1 MRTVHI
7 NKRPTDDKR
16 RRNQNMIP
24 VNPRIRIVLVA
35 MIVIFVMG
43 TVLAI
48 HKYAPTKEKM
58 KLTDYFVQTSDNE
71 SSVILNG
78 EYCEVPEGTNVYS
91 IIENDE
97 TYLSVGFIKEKLD
110 DGYVYDDTE
119 NILRYTTDSDVIS
132 VNLGDTNYTVN
143 KDSNT
148 MDKPIVIY
156 ESDMA
161 YISVD
166 FIKMYTDITT
176 YTVEN
181 PNRIVIETA
190 GWKKTVATV
199 KHDTELRRYGGN
211 KSKILST
218 VEKGDSVIV
227 MENYGKWSLVLSD
240 QGVLGCIKNSKIG
253 DEETKKTKA
262 TLEERNFN
270 HISLDKTINM
280 AWFQVTN
287 SSANANLSTYLDNT
301 SGINVL
307 SPTWFYLS
315 DNTGGVGDYGSQDA
329 VTLCHQKGI
338 QVWGLLSNLVNKDVD
353 TTAVLNTTSARDNL
367 INNILA
373 KAIAYDLD
381 GINIDLET
389 INANAAD
396 GYVEFIR
403 ELSLKCEK
411 NDIIL
416 SVDNYVPSASSAYYN
431 RSAQADYADY
441 CVIMAYDEHY
451 AGSEEAGSVSSIDFV
466 KNGVKDTLEE
476 VPADQII
483 LALPFYTRLWKT
495 TGDSLT
501 STSMGMQEASEY
513 LIKNDIQT
521 TWNDKTGQYYA
532 EFEQDGSTYSIWMED
547 NKSLDLKLQVFED
560 NKLAGVSFWKLGFEP
575 SSIWDTIAK
584 YTN

>member
-1 MRTVHI
+1 MRTAHI

-166 FIKMYTDITT
+166 FVKMYTDITT

>member
-1 MRTVHI
+1 M
-7 NKRPTDDKR
+7 
-16 RRNQNMIP
+16 
-24 VNPRIRIVLVA
+24 LVA

-97 TYLSVGFIKEKLD
+97 TYLSVGFIKEMLD

-166 FIKMYTDITT
+166 FVKMYTDITT

>member
-97 TYLSVGFIKEKLD
+97 TYLSVGFIKEMLD

-166 FIKMYTDITT
+166 FVKMYTDITT

>member
-7 NKRPTDDKR
+7 NKRPADDKR

-97 TYLSVGFIKEKLD
+97 TYLSVGFIKEMLD

-166 FIKMYTDITT
+166 FVKMYTDITT

>member
-97 TYLSVGFIKEKLD
+97 TYLSVGFIKEMLD

-166 FIKMYTDITT
+166 FVKMYTDITT

-307 SPTWFYLS
+307 SPTCRRLWFAGCS
-315 DNTGGVGDYGSQDA
+315 DIVSSEGNPGVG
-329 VTLCHQKGI
+329 TFK
-338 QVWGLLSNLVNKDVD
+338 
-353 TTAVLNTTSARDNL
+353 
-367 INNILA
+367 
-373 KAIAYDLD
+373 
-381 GINIDLET
+381 
-389 INANAAD
+389 
-396 GYVEFIR
+396 
-403 ELSLKCEK
+403 
-411 NDIIL
+411 
-416 SVDNYVPSASSAYYN
+416 
-431 RSAQADYADY
+431 
-441 CVIMAYDEHY
+441 
-451 AGSEEAGSVSSIDFV
+451 
-466 KNGVKDTLEE
+466 
-476 VPADQII
+476 
-483 LALPFYTRLWKT
+483 
-495 TGDSLT
+495 
-501 STSMGMQEASEY
+501 
-513 LIKNDIQT
+513 
-521 TWNDKTGQYYA
+521 
-532 EFEQDGSTYSIWMED
+532 
-547 NKSLDLKLQVFED
+547 
-560 NKLAGVSFWKLGFEP
+560 
-575 SSIWDTIAK
+575 
-584 YTN
+584 

>member
-166 FIKMYTDITT
+166 FVKMYTDITT

>member
-1 MRTVHI
+1 
-7 NKRPTDDKR
+7 
-16 RRNQNMIP
+16 
-24 VNPRIRIVLVA
+24 
-35 MIVIFVMG
+35 
-43 TVLAI
+43 
-48 HKYAPTKEKM
+48 
-58 KLTDYFVQTSDNE
+58 
-71 SSVILNG
+71 
-78 EYCEVPEGTNVYS
+78 
-91 IIENDE
+91 
-97 TYLSVGFIKEKLD
+97 
-110 DGYVYDDTE
+110 
-119 NILRYTTDSDVIS
+119 
-132 VNLGDTNYTVN
+132 
-143 KDSNT
+143 
-148 MDKPIVIY
+148 
-156 ESDMA
+156 
-161 YISVD
+161 
-166 FIKMYTDITT
+166 
-176 YTVEN
+176 
-181 PNRIVIETA
+181 
-190 GWKKTVATV
+190 
-199 KHDTELRRYGGN
+199 
-211 KSKILST
+211 
-218 VEKGDSVIV
+218 
-227 MENYGKWSLVLSD
+227 
-240 QGVLGCIKNSKIG
+240 
-253 DEETKKTKA
+253 
-262 TLEERNFN
+262 
-270 HISLDKTINM
+270 M

>member
-1 MRTVHI
+1 MRVGH
-7 NKRPTDDKR
+7 NRNRSENRNRNR
-16 RRNQNMIP
+16 RSLAIP
-24 VNPRIRIVLVA
+24 KNPKVRIAGIALV
-35 MIVIFVMG
+35 VIFIFGIM
-43 TVLAI
+43 LAI

-58 KLTDYFVQTSDNE
+58 SLTDYFVQTEENE

-78 EYCEVPEGTNVYS
+78 EYYEVPEATNVYALVQ
-91 IIENDE
+91 NGT
-97 TYLSVGFIKEKLD
+97 TYLSLGFIKANLD

-119 NILRYTTDSDVIS
+119 NILRYTTDTDVIS
-132 VNLGDTNYTVN
+132 VNLGESSYTVN
-143 KDSNT
+143 KDTAS
-148 MDKPIVIY
+148 MDQPIIIY
-156 ESDMA
+156 ENDMA
-161 YISVD
+161 YLSVD
-166 FIKMYTDITT
+166 FVKLYTDITY

-181 PNRIVIETA
+181 PNRIVVETA
-190 GWKKTVATV
+190 GWEKTVATV
-199 KHDTELRRYGGN
+199 KRDTELRRFGGN
-211 KSKILST
+211 KSKILAT
-218 VEKGDSVIV
+218 VSKGDSVIV
-227 MENYGKWSLVLSD
+227 MENYGKWSLVLSED
-240 QGVLGCIKNSKIG
+240 GVLGCIKNSKLR
-253 DEETKKTKA
+253 DKTKEETEA
-262 TLEERNFN
+262 TLEKREYS
-270 HISLDKTINM
+270 HISMDETINM

-287 SSANANLSTYLDNT
+287 SSANSGLSEYLANTNGL
-301 SGINVL
+301 NVL

-315 DNTGGVGDYGSQDA
+315 DNAGGVGDYGSLEA
-329 VTLCHQKGI
+329 VTLCHQQGI
-338 QVWGLLSNLVNKDVD
+338 QVWGLLSNLVVDEVD

-389 INANAAD
+389 ISANAAD

-411 NDIIL
+411 NDLIL

-451 AGSEEAGSVSSIDFV
+451 SGSEEAGSVSSIDFV

-495 TGDSLT
+495 TGDSVT

-513 LIKNDIQT
+513 LIKNDIET
-521 TWNDKTGQYYA
+521 TWDDETGQYYA

>member
-1 MRTVHI
+1 MRTAHI

-97 TYLSVGFIKEKLD
+97 TYLSVGFIKEMLD

-166 FIKMYTDITT
+166 FVKMYTDITT

>member
-97 TYLSVGFIKEKLD
+97 TYLSVGFIKEMLD

-166 FIKMYTDITT
+166 FVKMYTDITT

-513 LIKNDIQT
+513 LIKNDIHT

>member
-166 FIKMYTDITT
+166 FVKMYTDITT

-513 LIKNDIQT
+513 LIKNNIQT

>member
-7 NKRPTDDKR
+7 NKRPADDKR

-166 FIKMYTDITT
+166 FVKMYTDITT